1 MDQILR
7 DIIELRQRADQ
18 VNEIIK
24 RCEKI
29 LDDDISDFHKDL
41 AKAAAYDEIVKI
53 WEGRD

>member
-18 VNEIIK
+18 VNEIIV
-24 RCEKI
+24 RCEEI

-41 AKAAAYDEIVKI
+41 AKASAYDEIVKI
-53 WEGRD
+53 WEGR

>member
-1 MDQILR
+1 MDKILR

-29 LDDDISDFHKDL
+29 LDDDISDFHKDR
-41 AKAAAYDEIVKI
+41 AKAWAYDEIVKI
-53 WEGRD
+53 WEGD